1 MVRPASVAFVV
12 VVAVAVAG
20 GHADG
25 AGAQKGSSGPAEPV
39 AAVAAVAPVAPMA
52 PVAPP
57 DSSLHRFV
65 DELASS
71 LEGRARIE
79 KVVGNVRIEVEP
91 SRGIDAAKVERAFTT
106 RLKRRLKDGGVLNPV
121 NDAPLRCRITI
132 SEEGGLVWATALL
145 EGPSL
150 IGPAAVATSSPV
162 DRELEAS
169 LGAVVKPAQ
178 TRYVLERL
186 GAVPAG
192 VLDAALVD
200 TDGDGVDELAL
211 LGVDGFRLFRVGA
224 QRLERIGGL
233 TPLESAA
240 GVGAKKWPRV
250 IAGWMARVD
259 RDRLWAVTSAGHSV
273 LWDPRTSRAE
283 AGPPDLVPLRGTSSS
298 NGPLAGGWRHGAPLV
313 TLPLVSLGGGAVRTV
328 GLPSRVRDV
337 VQLPGAGGAWIFVDD
352 QGQLI
357 AQKSATSSS
366 SSSSAAAARS
376 SADGPTSLAG
386 ERVGDRLVL
395 ADLDGDGESD
405 LLTTSASLPGEADHL
420 VLRRLASDLSTSTV
434 VFRSPLSGGSIAA
447 AAAGRLDLSVG
458 TGRFDV
464 VLIEEL
470 GREALAWRLR
480 YAP

>member
-1 MVRPASVAFVV
+1 MPRAFLLAAIL
-12 VVAVAVAG
+12 VVAGARASGV
-20 GHADG
+20 HAD
-25 AGAQKGSSGPAEPV
+25 PAPI
-39 AAVAAVAPVAPMA
+39 AASAPALPEAIAA
-52 PVAPP
+52 

-65 DELASS
+65 DKLAAS

-79 KVVGNVRIEVEP
+79 GVVGNLRIEVEP

-106 RLKRRLKDGGVLNPV
+106 RLKKRLKDGGVLNPV
-121 NDAPLRCRITI
+121 NDATLKCRITI

-150 IGPAAVATSSPV
+150 TGPAAVAASSPV

-186 GAVPAG
+186 GAVPPG
-192 VLDAALVD
+192 VLDAALLD

-211 LGVDGFRLFRVGA
+211 LNVDGFRLFRVGA
-224 QRLERIGGL
+224 QRMERVGAL
-233 TPLESAA
+233 TPL
-240 GVGAKKWPRV
+240 GGDKRWPRV
-250 IAGWMARVD
+250 IAGWLARLGG
-259 RDRLWAVTSAGHSV
+259 DRLWAVTSAGHSV
-273 LWDPRTSRAE
+273 IWDARTTRVE
-283 AGPPDLVPLRGTSSS
+283 PGPADLVPLRGTSSS
-298 NGPLAGGWRHGAPLV
+298 HGPLAGGWRHSAPLV
-313 TLPLVSLGGGAVRTV
+313 TLPLVSLGGGAVRTP

-337 VQLPGAGGAWIFVDD
+337 VQMTGAWIYVDD

-357 AQKSATSSS
+357 AQRTDRNGN
-366 SSSSAAAARS
+366 AADS
-376 SADGPTSLAG
+376 PTSIAG
-386 ERVGDRLVL
+386 ERVGDRLLL
-395 ADLDGDGESD
+395 ADLDGDGEGD
-405 LLTTSASLPGEADHL
+405 LLTTSASLPGEPDHL

-447 AAAGRLDLSVG
+447 VAAGRLDLSVG
-458 TGRFDV
+458 TGRVDV
-464 VLIEEL
+464 VLIEEI

>member
-1 MVRPASVAFVV
+1 MSRALLIA
-12 VVAVAVAG
+12 AVL
-20 GHADG
+20 
-25 AGAQKGSSGPAEPV
+25 V
-39 AAVAAVAPVAPMA
+39 AAGVRADPAPIAALA
-52 PVAPP
+52 APP
-57 DSSLHRFV
+57 TTEQMGADSSLHRFV
-65 DELASS
+65 DDLAAT

-79 KVVGNVRIEVEP
+79 NVAGNVRIEVEP

-106 RLKRRLKDGGVLNPV
+106 RLKKRLKDGGVLIPV

-150 IGPAAVATSSPV
+150 TGPAAVATSSPV

-186 GAVPAG
+186 GAVPPG
-192 VLDAALVD
+192 VLDAALLD

-211 LGVDGFRLFRVGA
+211 LNVDGFRLFRVGA
-224 QRLERIGGL
+224 QRMERVGGL
-233 TPLESAA
+233 TQL
-240 GVGAKKWPRV
+240 GGDKRWPRV
-250 IAGWMARVD
+250 IAGWLARVD
-259 RDRLWAVTSAGHSV
+259 RERLWAVTSAGHSV
-273 LWDPRTSRAE
+273 LWDPRSTRTE
-283 AGPPDLVPLRGTSSS
+283 AGPADLVPLRGTSSTH
-298 NGPLAGGWRHGAPLV
+298 GPLAGGWRHGAPLV
-313 TLPLVSLGGGAVRTV
+313 TLPLVSLGGGAVRTP

-337 VQLPGAGGAWIFVDD
+337 VHLTGTPAAWIYVDD

-357 AQKSATSSS
+357 AQRIERSG
-366 SSSSAAAARS
+366 AASEA
-376 SADGPTSLAG
+376 PTAIAG
-386 ERVGDRLVL
+386 ERVGDRILL
-395 ADLDGDGESD
+395 ADLDGDGEGD
-405 LLTTSASLPGEADHL
+405 LLTTSASLPGEPDHL

-458 TGRFDV
+458 TGRVDV
-464 VLIEEL
+464 VLIEEI